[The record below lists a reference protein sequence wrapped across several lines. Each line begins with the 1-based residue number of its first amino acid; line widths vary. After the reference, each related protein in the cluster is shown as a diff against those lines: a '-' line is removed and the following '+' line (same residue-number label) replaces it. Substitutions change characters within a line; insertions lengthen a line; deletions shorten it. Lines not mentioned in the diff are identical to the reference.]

1 MNKQE
6 YLDLRNGLYTEA
18 ENLINEGKIEEGQ
31 SKMNEITNLDN
42 KFESESTAIANLA
55 TLKDNPIATDI
66 TTLSNNVTGRIIAS
80 TKENNVEEESFT
92 NSVGYRKAFMNY
104 VVNGTSIPGELKN
117 AAGTTKTGDV
127 GEMIPDTVLQ
137 KIIEKLEATGMILP
151 LITRTSIKGGVTVP
165 LSTVKP
171 VAIWV
176 LEGAGS
182 DKQKKTTGSITF
194 AYHKLRCAVAVSF
207 ETDLMALPVFE
218 STLIKNIT
226 EAMTK
231 ALEQS
236 IINGTGSGQPKGILT
251 ETVNEGQN
259 IDIKATDAIAYSTLI
274 DAESALPLEYENG
287 AVWFMTKKTFMQ
299 FAGMLDSN
307 GQPIARVNYGINGAP
322 ERVLLGRRVI
332 LNNYPCSYSQI
343 VEKDTVVAFLF
354 NPSDYVL
361 NTNYSMGIKKYTDD
375 DTDDLVTRAIMIAD
389 GKVVIKDSLVT
400 VTKKKA

>member
-80 TKENNVEEESFT
+80 TKGNNVEEESFT

-171 VAIWV
+171 VATWV

-182 DKQKKTTGSITF
+182 EKQKKTTGSITF

-274 DAESALPLEYENG
+274 DTESALPLEYENG

-299 FAGMLDSN
+299 FAGILD
-307 GQPIARVNYGINGAP
+307 
-322 ERVLLGRRVI
+322 
-332 LNNYPCSYSQI
+332 
-343 VEKDTVVAFLF
+343 
-354 NPSDYVL
+354 
-361 NTNYSMGIKKYTDD
+361 
-375 DTDDLVTRAIMIAD
+375 
-389 GKVVIKDSLVT
+389 
-400 VTKKKA
+400 